1 MDTKKLWDS
10 VLVEMELS
18 VSKPSFATWFKDTGI
33 SHQEDGIIFVNVPNN
48 FVKDW
53 LLKKYHST
61 ILRSLRDQSPMIRS
75 IEYIISR
82 EDVRRKPSTDQSSG
96 GESCGDLNSDI
107 NPDIAASVSGELPLA
122 DHYINKED
130 GLNPRYTFDSFVVG
144 PFNELAHAAAQAIIK
159 KPGIVYNPV
168 FVYGSTGHGKTHLI
182 QAIGN
187 QIKKQYPEM
196 RVHYVT
202 SERFATDYINSV
214 HSGQGAQGISNK
226 VNNFKEKY
234 RKYDV
239 LIMDDIQ
246 FLSKTEKTQ
255 EELFHLFNYL
265 HDNNKQI
272 IFSSDKHPNYIPNL
286 EERLRSRFHAGMIVD
301 IPAPDHESRVAIL
314 KNKLASQN
322 LSVSSEV
329 IDFLAASV
337 ATNIRELEGALNA
350 IVMQTQMKGQEP
362 SLQEVK
368 NLIKNTNKPM
378 KKVLSAKEVVKIVA
392 DFYNIEE
399 DSIYEKTRKKEVIKP
414 RQISMYIL
422 REDFSI
428 SYPSIGEKMGG
439 RDHTTVIHSCEKIK
453 NDLKNDSSLGQEISQ
468 IRSMIS

>member
-1 MDTKKLWDS
+1 MDIKKLWDS

-33 SHQEDGIIFVNVPNN
+33 SHQDDGVIFVNVPNN

-53 LLKKYHST
+53 LLKKYHSN
-61 ILRSLRDQSPMIRS
+61 ILRALRDQSPQIRS
-75 IEYIISR
+75 VEYIISR
-82 EDVRRKPSTDQSSG
+82 DEVRKKPTQESAENDSGSASSSMDMG
-96 GESCGDLNSDI
+96 GVGNS
-107 NPDIAASVSGELPLA
+107 ASGELPLS
-122 DHYINKED
+122 DYYINKED
-130 GLNPRYTFDSFVVG
+130 RLNPKYTFDSFVVG

-187 QIKKQYPEM
+187 QIKKLYPET

-214 HSGQGAQGISNK
+214 HSGQGYGSAGANK

-322 LSVSSEV
+322 VSVAADI
-329 IDFLAASV
+329 IDFLAASIS
-337 ATNIRELEGALNA
+337 TNIRELEGALNA
-350 IVMQTQMKGQEP
+350 IVMQTQMKGHEP
-362 SLQEVK
+362 SLQEVR

-378 KKVLSAKEVVKIVA
+378 KKLLSPKEVVKIVA

-414 RQISMYIL
+414 RQIAMYIL
-422 REDFSI
+422 REDFNI
-428 SYPSIGEKMGG
+428 SYPSIGEKVGG

-453 NDLKNDSSLGQEISQ
+453 HDLKGSASLGQEISQ